1 MRCGMPRCDAN
12 KSDGKG
18 KRVHQA
24 TAYYKGSD
32 KRQEMA
38 GRTNM
43 QIFAASRV
51 GLPPLSDRKAV
62 HILRF
67 VISCMLYVCPMMSR
81 TVRPLSVAV

>member
-38 GRTNM
+38 GWTNM
-43 QIFAASRV
+43 QISASSQL
-51 GLPPLSDRKAV
+51 GLPPLSDWKAV
-62 HILRF
+62 HISSSAL
-67 VISCMLYVCPMMSR
+67 SCMLYVCPMMFR
-81 TVRPLSVAV
+81 TVRPLSEAV